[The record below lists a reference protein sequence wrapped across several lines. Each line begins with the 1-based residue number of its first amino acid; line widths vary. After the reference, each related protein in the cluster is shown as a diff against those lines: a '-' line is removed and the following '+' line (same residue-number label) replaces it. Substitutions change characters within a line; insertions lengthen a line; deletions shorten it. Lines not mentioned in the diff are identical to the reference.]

1 MIDEGPLELVLWRH
15 ADAEDGA
22 PDIRRALTKHG
33 RKQASGVAQ
42 WLQDRLP
49 KHYRMIVSPA
59 TRAQQTAAALA
70 ADFETDER
78 VGVGAGA
85 RHVLAASGWGEA
97 SGTLVVVG
105 HQPTLGKVAAL
116 LISGAE
122 DDWSIKKGAIWWLS
136 QRSRGDDRAV
146 LRAVISPEMI

>member
-1 MIDEGPLELVLWRH
+1 MSDDGLLELVLWRH

-22 PDIRRALTKHG
+22 PDLRRELTKRG
-33 RKQASGVAQ
+33 RKQASGVAR

-70 ADFETDER
+70 AEFQTDER

-85 RHVLAASGWGEA
+85 RQVLAALEWGEA
-97 SGTLVVVG
+97 SGALVVVG
-105 HQPTLGKVAAL
+105 HQPTLGRVAAL
-116 LISGAE
+116 LVSGAE
-122 DDWSIKKGAIWWLS
+122 EDWPIKKGAIWWLS

-146 LRAVISPEMI
+146 LRAVISPEMV